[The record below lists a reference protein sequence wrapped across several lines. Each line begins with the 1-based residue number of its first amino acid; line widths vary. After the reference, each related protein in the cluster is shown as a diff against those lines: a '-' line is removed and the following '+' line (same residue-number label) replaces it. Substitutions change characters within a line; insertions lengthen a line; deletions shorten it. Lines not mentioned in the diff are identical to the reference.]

1 VDLFLHLNFLF
12 GRITMANI
20 LWHDRKRH
28 LGLPIS
34 FTKYSMSED
43 RLFVETGF
51 FNLEQNEVRLYRIL
65 DLQLKRSL
73 GQRIFGVGSII
84 VSSSDK
90 SLGTFEIRNVKNS
103 ANVKEMLSVQV
114 EQQREAKRVYTRE
127 NMVDDVD
134 DNDIHEGD
142 F

>member
-1 VDLFLHLNFLF
+1 
-12 GRITMANI
+12 MANI
-20 LWHDRKRH
+20 LWQDRKRH
-28 LGLPIS
+28 FGLPLS

-51 FNLEQNEVRLYRIL
+51 FNLVQNEVRLYRIL

-73 GQRIFGVGSII
+73 GQRIFGVGSIF

-90 SLGTFEIRNVKNS
+90 NLGTFEIRNVKNS

-114 EQQREAKRVYTRE
+114 EQQREAKRVVGRE
-127 NMVDDVD
+127 YMGGDIDFEDEDDDVR
-134 DNDIHEGD
+134 
-142 F
+142 

>member
-1 VDLFLHLNFLF
+1 
-12 GRITMANI
+12 MANI
-20 LWHDRKRH
+20 LWSDRKRY
-28 LGLPIS
+28 LGLPLS

-51 FNLEQNEVRLYRIL
+51 LNLTQNEVRLYRIL

-90 SLGTFEIRNVKNS
+90 SLGTFEIRNVKHS

>member
-1 VDLFLHLNFLF
+1 
-12 GRITMANI
+12 MANI
-20 LWHDRKRH
+20 LWHDRKRYF
-28 LGLPIS
+28 GLPIS

-43 RLFVETGF
+43 RLFVETGLL
-51 FNLEQNEVRLYRIL
+51 NLSQDEVRLYRIL
-65 DLQLKRSL
+65 DLKLKRSL

-90 SLGTFEIRNVKNS
+90 SLGTFEIKNIKNS

-114 EQQREAKRVYTRE
+114 EQQRESKRVYTRE
-127 NMVDDVD
+127 NMVNDVD
-134 DNDIHEGD
+134 DEDLHEGD

>member
-1 VDLFLHLNFLF
+1 
-12 GRITMANI
+12 MANI
-20 LWHDRKRH
+20 LWHDRKRYF
-28 LGLPIS
+28 GLPIS

-43 RLFVETGF
+43 RLFVETGLL
-51 FNLEQNEVRLYRIL
+51 NLSQDEVRLYRIL

-90 SLGTFEIRNVKNS
+90 SLGTFEIRNIKHS

-114 EQQREAKRVYTRE
+114 EQQREAKRVVGRE
-127 NMVDDVD
+127 YMGSGVDVDIDDD
-134 DNDIHEGD
+134 DNDEDGA

>member
-1 VDLFLHLNFLF
+1 
-12 GRITMANI
+12 MADI
-20 LWHDRKRH
+20 LWHDRKRY

-43 RLFVETGF
+43 RLFVETGL
-51 FNLEQNEVRLYRIL
+51 FNLTQNEVRLYRIL
-65 DLQLKRSL
+65 DLQLKRSF

-90 SLGTFEIRNVKNS
+90 SLGTFEIKNVKNS

-114 EQQREAKRVYTRE
+114 EQQRESKRVYSRE
-127 NMVDDVD
+127 NMNDDVD
-134 DNDIHEGD
+134 ENELHEGE

>member
-1 VDLFLHLNFLF
+1 
-12 GRITMANI
+12 MANI
-20 LWHDRKRH
+20 IWHDRKRY

-51 FNLEQNEVRLYRIL
+51 FNLTQNEVRLYRIL
-65 DLQLKRSL
+65 DLQLKRSF

-90 SLGTFEIRNVKNS
+90 SLGTFEIKNIKHS

-114 EQQREAKRVYTRE
+114 EQQREAKRVVGRE
-127 NMVDDVD
+127 YMGGGLDLDDDVVD
-134 DNDIHEGD
+134 EDGD
-142 F
+142 Q

>member
-1 VDLFLHLNFLF
+1 
-12 GRITMANI
+12 MADI
-20 LWHDRKRH
+20 LWSDRKRH

-43 RLFVETGF
+43 RLFVETGLL
-51 FNLEQNEVRLYRIL
+51 NLEQNEVRLYRAL

-73 GQRIFGVGSII
+73 GQRLFGVGSII

-114 EQQREAKRVYTRE
+114 EQQRKANRVVGRE
-127 NMVDDVD
+127 FIDSDVD
-134 DNDIHEGD
+134 DD
-142 F
+142 FDGELH

>member
-1 VDLFLHLNFLF
+1 
-12 GRITMANI
+12 MADI
-20 LWHDRKRH
+20 LWSDRKRH

-43 RLFVETGF
+43 RLFVESGF
-51 FNLEQNEVRLYRIL
+51 LNLVQNEVRLYRIL

-90 SLGTFEIRNVKNS
+90 SLGTFEIRNIKNS

-114 EQQREAKRVYTRE
+114 EQQREAKRVVGRE
-127 NMVDDVD
+127 FMGGDVD
-134 DNDIHEGD
+134 FDNDDIND
-142 F
+142 Q

>member
-1 VDLFLHLNFLF
+1 
-12 GRITMANI
+12 MANI
-20 LWHDRKRH
+20 LWHDRKRYF
-28 LGLPIS
+28 GLPIS

-43 RLFVETGF
+43 RLFVETGLL
-51 FNLEQNEVRLYRIL
+51 NLSQDEVRLYRIL

-90 SLGTFEIRNVKNS
+90 SLGTFEIKNIKNS

-114 EQQREAKRVYTRE
+114 EQQREAKRVYTRK

-134 DNDIHEGD
+134 GVHEGE

>member
-1 VDLFLHLNFLF
+1 
-12 GRITMANI
+12 MANI

-28 LGLPIS
+28 FGLPIS

-43 RLFVETGF
+43 RLFLETGF
-51 FNLEQNEVRLYRIL
+51 FNLTQNEVRLYRIL
-65 DLQLKRSL
+65 DLQLKRSF

-90 SLGTFEIRNVKNS
+90 SLGTFESKNIKHS

-114 EQQREAKRVYTRE
+114 EQQREAKRVVGRE
-127 NMVDDVD
+127 YMGGEVDFDAD
-134 DNDIHEGD
+134 EDEQI
-142 F
+142 

>member
-1 VDLFLHLNFLF
+1 
-12 GRITMANI
+12 MANI
-20 LWHDRKRH
+20 LWQDRKRYF
-28 LGLPIS
+28 GLPIS

-51 FNLEQNEVRLYRIL
+51 LNLTQNEVRLYRIL

-73 GQRIFGVGSII
+73 GQRIFGVGSIL

-90 SLGTFEIRNVKNS
+90 SLGTFEIKNIKHS

-114 EQQREAKRVYTRE
+114 EQQREEKRVYSRE
-127 NMVDDVD
+127 NMLDDTD
-134 DNDIHEGD
+134 DSDIHI
-142 F
+142 

>member
-1 VDLFLHLNFLF
+1 
-12 GRITMANI
+12 
-20 LWHDRKRH
+20 
-28 LGLPIS
+28 
-34 FTKYSMSED
+34 MSED
-43 RLFVETGF
+43 RLFVETGLL
-51 FNLEQNEVRLYRIL
+51 NLSQDEVRLYRIL

-90 SLGTFEIRNVKNS
+90 SLGTFEIKNIKNS

-134 DNDIHEGD
+134 DVHEGE

>member
-1 VDLFLHLNFLF
+1 
-12 GRITMANI
+12 MADI

-28 LGLPIS
+28 FGLPLS

-51 FNLEQNEVRLYRIL
+51 FNLTQNEVRLYRIL

-73 GQRIFGVGSII
+73 GQRIFGVGSIY

-90 SLGTFEIRNVKNS
+90 NLGTFEIRNVKNS

-114 EQQREAKRVYTRE
+114 EQQREAKRVVGRE
-127 NMVDDVD
+127 YMGGDMDFDDE
-134 DNDIHEGD
+134 NDEA
-142 F
+142 

>member
-1 VDLFLHLNFLF
+1 
-12 GRITMANI
+12 MADI

-28 LGLPIS
+28 FGLPLS

-51 FNLEQNEVRLYRIL
+51 LNLTQNEVRLYRIL

-73 GQRIFGVGSII
+73 GQRIFGVGSIF

-90 SLGTFEIRNVKNS
+90 NLGTFEIRNIKHS

-114 EQQREAKRVYTRE
+114 EQQRESKRVVGRE
-127 NMVDDVD
+127 YMGGDVD
-134 DNDIHEGD
+134 FDDDDEMH
-142 F
+142 

>member
-1 VDLFLHLNFLF
+1 
-12 GRITMANI
+12 MANI
-20 LWHDRKRH
+20 LWSDRKRY
-28 LGLPIS
+28 LGLPLS

-51 FNLEQNEVRLYRIL
+51 LNLTQNEVRLYRIL

-90 SLGTFEIRNVKNS
+90 SLGTFEIKNVKNS

-114 EQQREAKRVYTRE
+114 EQQREAKRVISRE
-127 NMVDDVD
+127 NMNDDVD
-134 DNDIHEGD
+134 ESDIYEGD

>member
-1 VDLFLHLNFLF
+1 
-12 GRITMANI
+12 MANI
-20 LWHDRKRH
+20 LWQDRKRYF
-28 LGLPIS
+28 GLPIS

-43 RLFVETGF
+43 RLFVETGLL
-51 FNLEQNEVRLYRIL
+51 NLSQDEVRLYRIL
-65 DLQLKRSL
+65 DLKLKRSL

-90 SLGTFEIRNVKNS
+90 SLGTFEIKNIKNS

-127 NMVDDVD
+127 NMVNDVD
-134 DNDIHEGD
+134 DDDLHEGEL
-142 F
+142 

>member
-1 VDLFLHLNFLF
+1 
-12 GRITMANI
+12 MANI

-28 LGLPIS
+28 FGLPLS

-51 FNLEQNEVRLYRIL
+51 LNLVQNEVRLYRIL

-73 GQRIFGVGSII
+73 GQRIFGVGSIY

-90 SLGTFEIRNVKNS
+90 NLGTFEIRNIKHS

-114 EQQREAKRVYTRE
+114 EQQREAKRVVGRE
-127 NMVDDVD
+127 YMGGDMDFEDDDDDVR
-134 DNDIHEGD
+134 
-142 F
+142 

>member
-1 VDLFLHLNFLF
+1 
-12 GRITMANI
+12 MANI
-20 LWHDRKRH
+20 LWHDRKRYF
-28 LGLPIS
+28 GLPIS

-43 RLFVETGF
+43 RLFVETGLL
-51 FNLEQNEVRLYRIL
+51 NLEQNEVRLYRIL

-90 SLGTFEIRNVKNS
+90 SLGTFEIKNIKHS

-114 EQQREAKRVYTRE
+114 EQQRESKRVVGRE
-127 NMVDDVD
+127 YMGSGIDVD
-134 DNDIHEGD
+134 IDDDDDDGVL
-142 F
+142 

>member
-1 VDLFLHLNFLF
+1 
-12 GRITMANI
+12 MANI
-20 LWHDRKRH
+20 LWQDRKRYF
-28 LGLPIS
+28 GLPIS

-43 RLFVETGF
+43 RLFVETGLL
-51 FNLEQNEVRLYRIL
+51 NLSQDEVRLYRIL
-65 DLQLKRSL
+65 DLKLKRSL

-90 SLGTFEIRNVKNS
+90 SLGTFEIKNIKNS

-127 NMVDDVD
+127 NMVNDVD
-134 DNDIHEGD
+134 DDDLHEGE

>member
-1 VDLFLHLNFLF
+1 
-12 GRITMANI
+12 MANI

-28 LGLPIS
+28 FGLPIS

-43 RLFVETGF
+43 RLFLETGF
-51 FNLEQNEVRLYRIL
+51 FNLTQNEVRLYRIL
-65 DLQLKRSL
+65 DLQLKRSF

-90 SLGTFEIRNVKNS
+90 SLGTFEIKNIKHS

-114 EQQREAKRVYTRE
+114 EQQREAKRVVGRE
-127 NMVDDVD
+127 YMGGEVDFDAD
-134 DNDIHEGD
+134 EDEQI
-142 F
+142 

>member
-1 VDLFLHLNFLF
+1 
-12 GRITMANI
+12 MANI
-20 LWHDRKRH
+20 LWHDRKRYF
-28 LGLPIS
+28 GLPIS

-43 RLFVETGF
+43 RLFVETGLL
-51 FNLEQNEVRLYRIL
+51 NLSQDEVRLYRIL

-90 SLGTFEIRNVKNS
+90 SLGTFEIKNIKNS

-134 DNDIHEGD
+134 DDNEGE

>member
-1 VDLFLHLNFLF
+1 
-12 GRITMANI
+12 MANI
-20 LWHDRKRH
+20 LWHDRKRYF
-28 LGLPIS
+28 GLPIS

-43 RLFVETGF
+43 RLFVETGLL
-51 FNLEQNEVRLYRIL
+51 NLSQDEVRLYRIL
-65 DLQLKRSL
+65 DLKLKRSL

-90 SLGTFEIRNVKNS
+90 SLGTFEIKNIKNS

-127 NMVDDVD
+127 NMVNDVD
-134 DNDIHEGD
+134 DDDLHEGE

>member
-1 VDLFLHLNFLF
+1 
-12 GRITMANI
+12 MANI

-28 LGLPIS
+28 FGLPIS

-90 SLGTFEIRNVKNS
+90 SLGTFEIRNVKHS

-134 DNDIHEGD
+134 DNDIHEGE

>member
-1 VDLFLHLNFLF
+1 
-12 GRITMANI
+12 MADI
-20 LWHDRKRH
+20 LWQDRKRH

-43 RLFVETGF
+43 RLFVDTGF

-65 DLQLKRSL
+65 DLQLKRSF

-90 SLGTFEIRNVKNS
+90 SLGTFEIRNIKHA

-114 EQQREAKRVYTRE
+114 EQQREAKRVVGRE
-127 NMVDDVD
+127 YMGGDADDD
-134 DNDIHEGD
+134 FEDAHDGD
-142 F
+142 

>member
-1 VDLFLHLNFLF
+1 
-12 GRITMANI
+12 MADI
-20 LWHDRKRH
+20 LWSDRKRH

-43 RLFVETGF
+43 RLFVETGLL
-51 FNLEQNEVRLYRIL
+51 NLEQNEVRLYRVL

-114 EQQREAKRVYTRE
+114 EQQRKANRVVGRE
-127 NMVDDVD
+127 FIDSDVD
-134 DNDIHEGD
+134 DD
-142 F
+142 FDGELH

>member
-1 VDLFLHLNFLF
+1 
-12 GRITMANI
+12 MANI

-28 LGLPIS
+28 LGLPLS

-43 RLFVETGF
+43 RLFVETGLL
-51 FNLEQNEVRLYRIL
+51 NLTQNEVRLYRIL
-65 DLQLKRSL
+65 DLQLKRSI

-90 SLGTFEIRNVKNS
+90 SLGTFEIKNIKHS

-114 EQQREAKRVYTRE
+114 EQQREEKRVYSRE
-127 NMVDDVD
+127 NMLDDVD
-134 DNDIHEGD
+134 DADMHK
-142 F
+142 

>member
-1 VDLFLHLNFLF
+1 
-12 GRITMANI
+12 MANI
-20 LWHDRKRH
+20 LWHDRKRYF
-28 LGLPIS
+28 GLPIS

-43 RLFVETGF
+43 RLFVETGLL
-51 FNLEQNEVRLYRIL
+51 NLSQDEVRLYRIL

-90 SLGTFEIRNVKNS
+90 SLGKFEIRNIKNS

-114 EQQREAKRVYTRE
+114 EQQRRANRVVGRE
-127 NMVDDVD
+127 FMSSDQDLDDD
-134 DNDIHEGD
+134 FDGD
-142 F
+142 MQ

>member
-1 VDLFLHLNFLF
+1 
-12 GRITMANI
+12 MADI

-28 LGLPIS
+28 LGLPLS
-34 FTKYSMSED
+34 FTKYSMSAD

-51 FNLEQNEVRLYRIL
+51 LNLTQNEVRLYRIL

-73 GQRIFGVGSII
+73 GQRIFGVGSIY

-90 SLGTFEIRNVKNS
+90 NLGTFEIRNIKNS

-114 EQQREAKRVYTRE
+114 EQQREAKRVVGRE
-127 NMVDDVD
+127 YMGGDMDFEDDD
-134 DNDIHEGD
+134 DEA
-142 F
+142 

>member
-1 VDLFLHLNFLF
+1 
-12 GRITMANI
+12 MANI
-20 LWHDRKRH
+20 LWYDRKRH
-28 LGLPIS
+28 LGLPLS

-43 RLFVETGF
+43 RLFVETGL

-65 DLQLKRSL
+65 DLQLKRSF

-90 SLGTFEIRNVKNS
+90 SLGTFEIRNIKHS

-114 EQQREAKRVYTRE
+114 EQQREAKRVVGRE
-127 NMVDDVD
+127 YMGSGVDVDIDDD
-134 DNDIHEGD
+134 DNDEDGA

>member
-1 VDLFLHLNFLF
+1 
-12 GRITMANI
+12 MANI
-20 LWHDRKRH
+20 LWHDRKRYF
-28 LGLPIS
+28 GLPIS

-43 RLFVETGF
+43 RLFVETGLL
-51 FNLEQNEVRLYRIL
+51 NLSQDEVRLYRIL
-65 DLQLKRSL
+65 DLKLKRSL

-90 SLGTFEIRNVKNS
+90 SLGTFEIKNIKNS

-134 DNDIHEGD
+134 DVHEGE

>member
-1 VDLFLHLNFLF
+1 
-12 GRITMANI
+12 MANI

-28 LGLPIS
+28 FGLPLS
-34 FTKYSMSED
+34 FTKYIMSED

-51 FNLEQNEVRLYRIL
+51 FNLVQNEVRLYRIL

-73 GQRIFGVGSII
+73 GQRIFGVGSIF

-90 SLGTFEIRNVKNS
+90 NLGTFEIRNVKNS

-114 EQQREAKRVYTRE
+114 DQQREAKRVVGRE
-127 NMVDDVD
+127 YMGGDMDFEDEDDDVR
-134 DNDIHEGD
+134 
-142 F
+142 

>member
-1 VDLFLHLNFLF
+1 
-12 GRITMANI
+12 MANI
-20 LWHDRKRH
+20 LWHDRKRYF
-28 LGLPIS
+28 GLPIS

-65 DLQLKRSL
+65 DLKLKRSL

-90 SLGTFEIRNVKNS
+90 SLGTFEIKNIRHS

-114 EQQREAKRVYTRE
+114 EQQREAKRVVGRE
-127 NMVDDVD
+127 YMGNDIDVD
-134 DNDIHEGD
+134 VDMDDHDGD
-142 F
+142 LQD

>member
-1 VDLFLHLNFLF
+1 
-12 GRITMANI
+12 MADI

-28 LGLPIS
+28 FGLPLS

-51 FNLEQNEVRLYRIL
+51 FNLTQNEVRLYRIL

-73 GQRIFGVGSII
+73 GQRIFGVGSIY

-90 SLGTFEIRNVKNS
+90 TLGNFEIRNIRNS

-114 EQQREAKRVYTRE
+114 EQQRESKRVVGRE
-127 NMVDDVD
+127 YMGGDIDFDD
-134 DNDIHEGD
+134 DNNEMN
-142 F
+142 